1 MGVCIERVYVCV
13 YLCTC
18 AAANR
23 CDEDWKAGSNRVL
36 RPTCAINH
44 SHLILFTSAA
54 GSRTDERRSDG
65 DLKYLRRDR
74 NAQDEARKTTQAA

>member
-1 MGVCIERVYVCV
+1 MFVYVCV
-13 YLCTC
+13 RVRPLIDVTRTGRQE
-18 AAANR
+18 AT
-23 CDEDWKAGSNRVL
+23 VL

-74 NAQDEARKTTQAA
+74 NARDEARKKL